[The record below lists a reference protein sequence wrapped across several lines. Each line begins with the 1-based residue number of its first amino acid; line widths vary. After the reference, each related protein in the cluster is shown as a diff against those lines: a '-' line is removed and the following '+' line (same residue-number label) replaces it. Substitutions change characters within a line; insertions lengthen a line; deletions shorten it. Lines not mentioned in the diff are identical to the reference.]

1 MPQRDAVGRPVQQP
15 ATKHACLPMPM
26 PISNAGVAAAR
37 KAPAGSPV
45 TPVRCPVNRTVVV
58 KGSQSGRYVV
68 GG

>member
-1 MPQRDAVGRPVQQP
+1 
-15 ATKHACLPMPM
+15 MPM